1 MIFYFILKINIIS
14 MGYIVLNEWSYGDFW
29 CTGR

>member
-14 MGYIVLNEWSYGDFW
+14 MGYMVLNEYYKKQVFLNKY
-29 CTGR
+29 